1 MKWVNMLVMMVL
13 LYVLPWCTSGPVDR
27 EQHVTEIPHTFSYVS
42 DLDSDIADM
51 RTIRER
57 GGRVASQLEKEE
69 DITPSSV
76 VSYC

>member
-1 MKWVNMLVMMVL
+1 MHMLVMIVL
-13 LYVLPWCTSGPVDR
+13 LYVLPRCTSGPVDR

-57 GGRVASQLEKEE
+57 GGRVTNQQEKEE

>member
-1 MKWVNMLVMMVL
+1 MKWVKMLVMMVL
-13 LYVLPWCTSGPVDR
+13 LYVLPWCTSGPVER

-51 RTIRER
+51 KTIRRE
-57 GGRVASQLEKEE
+57 GEQEE

-76 VSYC
+76 VRYC